1 MPELSAD
8 AQAVMRYLVAHGE
21 PEHPYALDALEQGVN
36 LHVNPHGEALTAA
49 LGELRR
55 QGLVETLKSR
65 TGELESV
72 RPKAKSWAQAD
83 ASALGYD
90 VRADKRTV
98 AKALL
103 ERSPLDGE
111 ELRQVTGLT
120 ATRINVAVCLL
131 DDDGGIT
138 VIARTLG
145 PYPYAF
151 VDARSNFKTRKV
163 VDAE

>member
-8 AQAVMRYLVAHGE
+8 ARAVMRYLVAHGE
-21 PEHPYALDALEQGVN
+21 PEHPYALDALERGVN
-36 LHVNPHGEALTAA
+36 PPGEALTAA

-72 RPKAKSWAQAD
+72 RPKAKSWAQVD

-90 VRADKRTV
+90 VRTDKLTV

-111 ELRQVTGLT
+111 ELRQATGLT

-131 DDDGGIT
+131 DDDGDIT

-151 VDARSNFKTRKV
+151 VDARSNFKTRKAL
-163 VDAE
+163 DAE